1 MLKQELLP
9 EFKKLTEY
17 KWSDVAERFGVSR
30 QHISAELRN
39 HSLTH
44 MAAVAFYLNKMID
57 EKIMELKIR
66 INNLEQLKSNIT
78 RDVMKGVD
86 GRDHNRKEPS

>member
-1 MLKQELLP
+1 MPEDRELIRK
-9 EFKKLTEY
+9 FKELTGY
-17 KWSDVAERFGVSR
+17 KFSDIAERFGVSR

-57 EKIMELKIR
+57 EKIVELKMR
-66 INNLEQLKSNIT
+66 VSNLEQLKNNIAK
-78 RDVMKGVD
+78 DVMRQ
-86 GRDHNRKEPS
+86 RDN